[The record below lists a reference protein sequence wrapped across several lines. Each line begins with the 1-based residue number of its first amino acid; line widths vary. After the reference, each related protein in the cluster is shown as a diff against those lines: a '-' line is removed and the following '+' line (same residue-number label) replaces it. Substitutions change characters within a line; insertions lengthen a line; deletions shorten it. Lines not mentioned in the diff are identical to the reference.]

1 METKIKVMVVDD
13 DQLVGAAMVRLLAT
27 LPGIEVV
34 GLAVDPGQAVV
45 LERVLRPDVAVVDLD
60 MTGIRGVE
68 TTRWM
73 KGLPDPPAVIGF
85 SGFDSDVARK
95 AAEAA
100 GADALLRDFD
110 DAAALEVLVRAV
122 ALRRRPPGTMLVAD
136 RRLGKC

>member
-1 METKIKVMVVDD
+1 VQTKIRVLVVDD

-27 LPGIEVV
+27 LPGIQVV
-34 GLAVDPGQAVV
+34 GLAVDPAQALV

-73 KGLPDPPAVIGF
+73 KGLPSPPGVIGF
-85 SGFDSDVARK
+85 SGFDSEVARK

-100 GADALLRDFD
+100 GADALLRDLD
-110 DAAALEVLVRAV
+110 DAIALEVLVRAV
-122 ALRRRPPGTMLVAD
+122 ARRRPSSGMLVVD
-136 RRLGKC
+136 GRVGRC